1 VVNFAGQLLPVE
13 DVGGL
18 LADGQGE
25 DEGQI
30 VVVVC
35 RQGSG
40 QVGIAVSHVLDV
52 ARGGSL
58 FAAGCAQPAGGVT
71 LLKERVTGV
80 VDLGCIAP
88 LPAAEGTP
96 WEQTTESVV

>member
-1 VVNFAGQLLPVE
+1 VVNFEGQLLPVE
-13 DVGGL
+13 DAGGL
-18 LADGQGE
+18 LAGAQGDGK
-25 DEGQI
+25 GQI

-35 RQGSG
+35 RRGSR

-58 FAAGCAQPAGGVT
+58 FEAGCGQAAGGVT

-88 LPAAEGTP
+88 LPAAVSEP
-96 WEQTTESVV
+96 WQTVETVE